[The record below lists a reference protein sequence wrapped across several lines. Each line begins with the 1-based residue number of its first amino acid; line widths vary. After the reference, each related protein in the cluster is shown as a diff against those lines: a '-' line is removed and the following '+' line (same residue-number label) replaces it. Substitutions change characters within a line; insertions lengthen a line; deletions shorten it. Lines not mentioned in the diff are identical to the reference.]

1 MDVGSAGAEGNMT
14 GMSLLTAL
22 ARSSSA
28 LALLTGLALPAAAAA
43 QTVAPV
49 EPPSGAGQAGQD
61 QETTTVG
68 EIIVTGI
75 RASLDRAIDVK
86 RNSSGVVDAI
96 SAEDMGKFPDTNL
109 AESLQR
115 VTGVSI
121 NRVNG
126 EGSEV
131 TVRGFGGGFNLVT
144 LNGRQLPTA
153 NVIGVG
159 GDQDV
164 DFATA
169 TSRSFDFSNIASE
182 AVSLLEVYK
191 TGRAGMPSGGIGA
204 TINVVTRVPLDNRE
218 PGVQGSFGVKAVHDS
233 SVDRGEEI
241 TPEVSGLVSW
251 RDDDGVFGLQLFGSY
266 QRRESAAASAT
277 SNAWNIRTRDAFLDP
292 ANGFVNA
299 QTQVT
304 GRPATNQLISVPNDS
319 RYHFSE
325 SERERING
333 QAVFQWAPSDS
344 IVITADA
351 LYAENRTNEQRSDQ
365 GNWFNRPFGQVRFDD
380 NAAVATTVFLQETI
394 NGVKDAGFEQQYRA
408 TKDTLESYGLNLKWD
423 LTDAFSVRLD
433 GHMST
438 AESLPDSSNGAS
450 STLISLGAP
459 VIAAH
464 SVDFSGDIPRQS
476 ITVND
481 ALRGNNNGR
490 LDLGDLGTQMMR
502 TNASQQRQE
511 VKELRADATYE
522 FGDGA
527 RFDFGAEYIDSE
539 MTSQRVQTQQ
549 TLGDWGITNPGDVA
563 RFAAGLVEEFCLAC
577 RFDSYNPGVT
587 GASLI
592 GFRGNAV
599 DLYNALSPVYAADR
613 NPLNSVADPGNPIA
627 ISGQD
632 FNVVQEETTAI
643 YGQLTWEGEIGAMPV
658 TMVAGVRYEQTDV
671 LSTSLVAVPTEIR
684 WTSDNDFTRIVG
696 AQVQPISGEGSYDN
710 VLPAFDFSIQPTN
723 DVKLRASW
731 SRTLARPDFGN
742 LFAASTVNAPPRPTA
757 IGGVATGTS
766 GNPNLL
772 PLLSDNLDFS
782 AEWYFAPSSYVSV
795 GFFDKRV
802 RNFVGQGQF
811 TRSLFDLRDPTSG
824 VAGSRSGTARTA
836 LTGLNAD
843 ISDVNLFTY
852 TALLIQNAGN
862 VGAATAQFQAQ
873 RTGPNGSLNQA
884 FVDQILAAVDITAD
898 AQDPLF
904 QFSVA
909 QPINNRE
916 ANINGFEFAGQY
928 FYGDTGF
935 GIAASYTVVNGDV
948 DVDVGADPSI
958 DQFALLG
965 LSDSGNITL
974 IYDNHGISA
983 RLAYNWRDTF
993 LAQTN
998 RGGNDR
1004 NPVFTEPFGTLDVNV
1019 SYDLTDRVS
1028 LSFEGINLTSESV
1041 RTYGRDESN
1050 IFFAQELKPRYLL
1063 GARMR
1068 F

>member
-1 MDVGSAGAEGNMT
+1 
-14 GMSLLTAL
+14 MSFLTAL
-22 ARSSSA
+22 GRSSSA
-28 LALLTGLALPAAAAA
+28 LALLTGLALPGLAAA
-43 QTVAPV
+43 QTAPAAQD
-49 EPPSGAGQAGQD
+49 PGAATAVD
-61 QETTTVG
+61 

-75 RASLDRAIDVK
+75 RASLDRAIDIK

-96 SAEDMGKFPDTNL
+96 SAEDIGKFPDTNL

-153 NVIGVG
+153 NVVAVG
-159 GDQDV
+159 GDQNV

-191 TGRAGMPSGGIGA
+191 TGRSAIPSGGIGA
-204 TINVVTRVPLDNRE
+204 TINVVTRQPLDNRE
-218 PGVQGSFGVKAVHDS
+218 PGWNGSFGVKAVHDS
-233 SVDRGEEI
+233 SVDRGDAI
-241 TPEVSGLVSW
+241 TPETSGIVSW
-251 RDDDGVFGLQLFGSY
+251 RDEDGTFGVQLFGSY
-266 QRRESAAASAT
+266 QSRDSAAASAT
-277 SNAWNIRTRDAFLDP
+277 SNAWNIRRRDVFLDP

-304 GRPATNQLISVPNDS
+304 GRPGTNTLVAVPNDS

-333 QAVFQWAPSDS
+333 QAVVQWAPSDTL
-344 IVITADA
+344 VLTADV
-351 LYAENRTNEQRSDQ
+351 LYAENRTSEERADQ
-365 GNWFNRPFGQVRFDD
+365 TNWFNRPFGQVRFDD
-380 NAAVATTVFLQETI
+380 NAAVASTVFLQETI
-394 NGVKDAGFEQQYRA
+394 NGVKDTGFEQQYRA
-408 TKDTLESYGLNLKWD
+408 TKDTLESFGLNARWQ
-423 LTDAFSVRLD
+423 LTDNFSVVVD

-450 STLISLGAP
+450 STLISMGAP

-464 SVDFSGDIPRQS
+464 SVDFSGDIPVQR
-476 ITVND
+476 ITIND

-490 LDLGDLGTQMMR
+490 LDLGDIGTQVAR

-511 VKELRADATYE
+511 VSEIRVDASYD
-522 FGDGA
+522 FGGGA

-539 MTSQRVQTQQ
+539 MTSQRTQTQQ
-549 TLGDWGITNPGDVA
+549 TLGDWGISNPGDVN
-563 RFAAGLVEEFCLAC
+563 RFAAGLLEEFCLTC
-577 RFDSYNPGVT
+577 RFDSFNTGAT
-587 GASLI
+587 GASLV

-599 DLYNALSPVYAADR
+599 DLYNALSPVYAADGR
-613 NPLNSVADPGNPIA
+613 PFNSVADPGNRVA

-632 FNVVQEETTAI
+632 FNVVQEQTTAI
-643 YGQLTWEGEIGAMPV
+643 YGQLTWEGAVGTMPIN
-658 TMVAGVRYEQTDV
+658 MVAGLRYEQTDV
-671 LSTSLVAVPTEIR
+671 LSTSLIAVPSEIR

-696 AQVQPISGEGSYDN
+696 SQVQPVNGEGDYDN
-710 VLPAFDFSIQPTN
+710 ILPSFDFAIEPME
-723 DVKLRASW
+723 DVKVRASW
-731 SRTLARPDFGN
+731 SRTLARPDYGN
-742 LFAASTVNAPPRPTA
+742 LFAASSVNGPPRPTA
-757 IGGVATGTS
+757 IGGVATGNS
-766 GNPNLL
+766 GNPSLL
-772 PLLSDNLDFS
+772 PLLSDNIDFS

-802 RNFVGQGQF
+802 RNFVGQGQV
-811 TRSLFDLRDPTSG
+811 TRSLFDLRDPSSG
-824 VAGSRSGTARTA
+824 AAGSRSGTARTQ
-836 LTGLNAD
+836 LTTLGAD

-852 TALLIQNAGN
+852 TALLIQNSGN
-862 VGAATAQFQAQ
+862 VAAATTQFQAQ

-884 FVDQILAAVDITAD
+884 FVDQVLAAVDITAN

-904 QFSVA
+904 QFAVA
-909 QPINNRE
+909 TPVNNRE
-916 ANINGFEFAGQY
+916 ANINGFEIAGQY
-928 FYGDTGF
+928 FYGDSGI

-948 DVDVGADPSI
+948 DIDVGADPSI

-965 LSDSGNITL
+965 LSDSANVTL
-974 IYDNHGISA
+974 IYDNYGVSA

-993 LAQTN
+993 LVETN

-1004 NPVFTEPFGTLDVNV
+1004 NPVFAEPFGTLDVNI
-1019 SYDLTDRVS
+1019 SYDLTESVA

-1050 IFFAQELKPRYLL
+1050 IWFAQELKPRYLL